1 MHEITHAQ
9 AWLCEARSYE
19 RFHTQTAVSALLQ
32 THCVFSTVSLTR
44 NTVHVV
50 TRCRT
55 NPLPHDLAH
64 VAAQS
69 HTHSSIHELVHTR
82 RRLPRSS
89 FPRKRFRSQLA
100 YTRSPLHELVRKRTR
115 SRAGSPGQGF
125 TPQRCP
131 DRARRWAP
139 SHPEGTP
146 ESAHSNCDP
155 ADPPA
160 LRRCRMRFRSPAP
173 VVP

>member
-131 DRARRWAP
+131 AGGRLHTPRARPKARTPTVIQPTHQP
-139 SHPEGTP
+139 S
-146 ESAHSNCDP
+146 
-155 ADPPA
+155 ADAVCGSGVP
-160 LRRCRMRFRSPAP
+160 LR
-173 VVP
+173 